1 MANVEVK
8 SWFGDIKTYP
18 KVVVQARSIEELV
31 GILKDSEKYPSPVR
45 AIGSNHSTTRCG
57 AADGGTLVKM
67 KMNRVLR
74 ISENTVT
81 AEAGALYI
89 DVAKELE
96 KHGLQFY
103 INTEIGNLSIGSAAC
118 AGTKNASMPE
128 GAAGSYGWGQVG
140 SYVTG
145 VKMVLPSGELLTV
158 NENEDDRLKSIRSS
172 YGTFGVIYEATFRV
186 RPIQPMAVY
195 YQTFSLEGFVEK
207 FQDLKDR
214 GESMM
219 LFLFPLANRITV
231 EFRKYNPRARGR
243 PNRVVWKVRN
253 FMWKT
258 LGPLLCHQVAKI
270 PRQAF
275 RDRILDSFNAVVR
288 FMLVYIL
295 RSDNTVATD
304 QIIRYPEVS
313 DASRYTFSLWAFPE
327 QSYPSVLAEYFRFC
341 QNYHKLHA
349 YRPNMPDVGYHVAHD
364 VQSLLSYSFEG
375 PVVTIDPVST
385 RNQGWDAFLRA
396 YNEFCSERGGVP
408 LLNQTYG
415 VTRLQ
420 AKKAFKDR
428 LKQFAECRKIFDP
441 NDRLLNDYF
450 RDLLAD

>member
-1 MANVEVK
+1 VEVK
-8 SWFGDIKTYP
+8 NWFGDIKTYP
-18 KVVVQARSIEELV
+18 KVFVQAGSVEELV
-31 GILKDSEKYPSPVR
+31 GILKESEKYPSPVR
-45 AIGSNHSTTRCG
+45 AIGSNHSTARCSV
-57 AADGGTLVKM
+57 ADGGTLVKM

-103 INTEIGNLSIGSAAC
+103 VNTEIGNLSIGSAAC

-128 GAAGSYGWGQVG
+128 GPSGAYGWGQVG

-145 VKMVLPSGELLTV
+145 VKMVLPSGEVLTV
-158 NENEDDRLKSIRSS
+158 NENEGDRLKSIRSS

-186 RPIQPMAVY
+186 RPIQPMAVSY
-195 YQTFSLEGFVEK
+195 ETFSLEEFVKK
-207 FQDLKDR
+207 FPELKNR
-214 GESMM
+214 HESMM

-231 EFRKYNPRARGR
+231 EFRKYNPGARGR
-243 PNRVVWKVRN
+243 PNRLVWKARN

-258 LGPLLCHQVAKI
+258 LGPLLCHEIAKV
-270 PRQAF
+270 PCQPL
-275 RDRILDSFNAVVR
+275 RDRILDIFNAVLR
-288 FMLVYIL
+288 FMLVYVL
-295 RSDNTVATD
+295 RSNNTVATD

-313 DASRYTFSLWAFPE
+313 DARRYTFSLWAFPE
-327 QSYPSVLAEYFRFC
+327 QAYPSVLAEYFRFC

-349 YRPNMPDVGYHVAHD
+349 YRPNLPDVGYRIAQD
-364 VQSLLSYSFEG
+364 AQSLLSYSFDE

-385 RNQGWDAFLRA
+385 RNDGWDDFLRA
-396 YNEFCSERGGVP
+396 YNEFCSEKGGAP

-420 AKKAFKDR
+420 AEKAFKDR
-428 LKQFAECRKIFDP
+428 FEKFAECRKIYDP
-441 NDRLLNDYF
+441 GDRLLNEYF
-450 RDLLAD
+450 RELLGL